1 MKVKKNF
8 QGIFYISLI
17 LFFTFAVMIKNNNNN
32 KSPFFLHENLI
43 RFQANNLCFNN
54 HKKTL
59 GISIF
64 TIIESIT
71 LDLPIAYAN
80 IRV

>member
-1 MKVKKNF
+1 
-8 QGIFYISLI
+8 
-17 LFFTFAVMIKNNNNN
+17 MIKNNNNK

-43 RFQANNLCFNN
+43 SFQAINLSFNN
-54 HKKTL
+54 HKRTL

-64 TIIESIT
+64 NIIESIT